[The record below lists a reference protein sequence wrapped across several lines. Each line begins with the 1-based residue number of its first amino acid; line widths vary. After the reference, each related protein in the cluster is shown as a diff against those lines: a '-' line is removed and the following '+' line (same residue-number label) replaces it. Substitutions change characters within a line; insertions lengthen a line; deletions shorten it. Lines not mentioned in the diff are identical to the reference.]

1 MQFEGGPRL
10 AKSMKSPTLSII
22 VPVFNEAKTLL
33 ALLDKVQAV
42 KLRGLKKQILV
53 VDDGS
58 ADGTRDVLKKLRKSS
73 IEIYFHEKNR
83 GKGAAIRTAI
93 PHTKG
98 DYVVVQDA
106 DLEYDPADYEKLL
119 GPLLEGK
126 ADVVYGSRFMG
137 THQAFVFS
145 HYLGNIFLSFVTT
158 LLYGTVLTDMET
170 CYKVFKGDILRGLT
184 LRSNRFEFEPEV
196 TAKILKKNFKIYEMP
211 ISYHGRGFSEGKKIT
226 WRDGITALW
235 CLIRYRI
242 SD

>member
-1 MQFEGGPRL
+1 MAKPR
-10 AKSMKSPTLSII
+10 KKPTLSII
-22 VPVFNEAKTLL
+22 VPVFNENKTLL
-33 ALLDKVQAV
+33 PLLEKVQSV
-42 KLRGLKKQILV
+42 RLRGLQKQIIV

-58 ADGTRDVLKKLRKSS
+58 ADGTREILKKMKNPH
-73 IEIYFHEKNR
+73 IEVYYHDKNR

-93 PHTKG
+93 PHTTG

-119 GPLLEGK
+119 GPLLEGL

-137 THQAFVFS
+137 THQAFVFT
-145 HYLGNIFLSFVTT
+145 HYLGNIFLSSVTT

-170 CYKVFKGDILRGLT
+170 CYKVFKGEILRGLT

-196 TAKILKKNFKIYEMP
+196 TAKLLKQNYKIYEMP
-211 ISYHGRGFSEGKKIT
+211 ISYRGRGFSEGKKIT

-235 CLIRYRI
+235 CLIRYRV

>member
-1 MQFEGGPRL
+1 L
-10 AKSMKSPTLSII
+10 KSKKPTLSII
-22 VPVFNEAKTLL
+22 VPVFNENKTLL
-33 ALLDKVQAV
+33 ALLKKVQAV
-42 KLRGLKKQILV
+42 KLGGLQKQIIV

-58 ADGTRDVLKKLRKSS
+58 ADGTREILKKMRKPG
-73 IEIYFHEKNR
+73 IEVYYHEKNK

-137 THQAFVFS
+137 THQAFVFT
-145 HYLGNIFLSFVTT
+145 HYLGNMFLSAVTT
-158 LLYGTVLTDMET
+158 VLYGTVLTDMET
-170 CYKVFKGDILRGLT
+170 CYKVFKGDILRGLI

-196 TAKILKKNFKIYEMP
+196 TAKLLKKNYKIYEMP

-226 WRDGITALW
+226 WRDGLTALW
-235 CLIRYRI
+235 CLFRYWLW
-242 SD
+242 D

>member
-1 MQFEGGPRL
+1 M